1 MLAGRGVDGFYSLL
15 DFVTLA
21 EVGVIGLLPR
31 NGQQEV
37 ANFDRLEI
45 VEADLVAAR
54 YAKCAIGFVF
64 GASKDLAKA
73 LLSFFVGKEKQVEL
87 IEAFL

>member
-15 DFVTLA
+15 DFITFA
-21 EVGVIGLLPR
+21 EIGVIGLLPR

-54 YAKCAIGFVF
+54 YAKCAIGVVF
-64 GASKDLAKA
+64 GASKDLAEA